1 MRPAGRKHRADP
13 AYADSPR
20 LAGARLQMR
29 HIDPLLENAVAED
42 GRHDEDDRQDERGK
56 SQSRAPVVTRE
67 IIG

>member
-1 MRPAGRKHRADP
+1 
-13 AYADSPR
+13 
-20 LAGARLQMR
+20 MR

-42 GRHDEDDRQDERGK
+42 GRHDEDDRQHERGK